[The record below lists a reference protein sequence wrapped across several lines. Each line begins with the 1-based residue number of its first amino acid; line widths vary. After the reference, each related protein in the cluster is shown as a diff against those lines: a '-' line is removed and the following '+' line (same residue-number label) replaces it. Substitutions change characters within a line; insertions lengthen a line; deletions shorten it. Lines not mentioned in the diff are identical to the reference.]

1 MKTSDYIKEFG
12 EVKRN
17 FAERFEI
24 PRQLTVYNQYD
35 SNDCTGFAT
44 ATAAEIIFG
53 KRMSAGWYM
62 MQSKA
67 EGQKGDGRF
76 IQKVLEAACNVGGV
90 PLADFGVLGE
100 NADVLET
107 VKNNAQ
113 LLAIAE
119 RYKFDGVCSLLYADR
134 KKRDMCIKDAV
145 MRYDEGVAVIATS
158 NRYFGQNHCICIVGY
173 DDKKDRYI
181 FQNSEGKA
189 YGNNGRSEIPKDK
202 LDTVYAVFKRDISLP
217 FKDIEPN
224 GWSYEDIKV
233 AYDAGIIKGASETE
247 FVPGRGVTREEVGAM
262 LGRLVRML
270 NEREERNIL
279 LNHQGEV

>member
-12 EVKRN
+12 DVKRT

-44 ATAAEIIFG
+44 ATAAEIIF
-53 KRMSAGWYM
+53 KRRMSAGWYM

-90 PLADFGVLGE
+90 PLADFGILGE
-100 NADVLET
+100 VVDVLESL
-107 VKNNAQ
+107 KNNAQ
-113 LLAIAE
+113 LLEIAKK
-119 RYKFDGVCSLLYADR
+119 YKLDGVCSLLYADR

-173 DDKKDRYI
+173 DDKKERYI

-189 YGNNGRSEIPKDK
+189 YGDNGRGEIPKDK

-217 FKDIEPN
+217 FADIDPK
-224 GWSYEDIKV
+224 GWSYDDIK
-233 AYDAGIIKGASETE
+233 AAFDAGVINGISEDEYASQ
-247 FVPGRGVTREEVGAM
+247 RGVTREEVGAM
-262 LGRLVRML
+262 LGRLVRMID
-270 NEREERNIL
+270 EREERNIL
-279 LNHQGEV
+279 ISHQWEV

>member
-44 ATAAEIIFG
+44 ATAAEIIF
-53 KRMSAGWYM
+53 KRRMSADWYM
-62 MQSKA
+62 IQSKA
-67 EGQKGDGRF
+67 EGQKGEGRF

-113 LLAIAE
+113 LLAIAK
-119 RYKFDGVCSLLYADR
+119 RYKLDGVCSLLYADR

-202 LDTVYAVFKRDISLP
+202 LDTVYAVFKKDILLP
-217 FKDIEPN
+217 FKDIDPR

-233 AYDAGIIKGASETE
+233 AYDAGVINGISEDE
-247 FVPGRGVTREEVGAM
+247 YAPQRGVTREEVGAM

-270 NEREERNIL
+270 DEREERNIL
-279 LNHQGEV
+279 LNHHGEV